1 MGLPQPLVDPLR
13 EIEQAEVSRPVETL
27 RKATEASL
35 KETLGSLS
43 NTVRD
48 VEKGAVRIKEASRA
62 VSEKAE
68 EGISVGGP
76 SPDLDEHI
84 EAIFRMEDDLSR
96 RWLPNAEI
104 ARKVKAGTFRLPKVS
119 SAEKARLVNLLE
131 RYIKT
136 ILGILEELRDLR
148 WSLMALRAEVEDPGD
163 APIFD
168 NSQDLLDYLKT
179 PSR

>member
-35 KETLGSLS
+35 KETVSALS
-43 NTVRD
+43 KTVRD
-48 VEKGAVRIKEASRA
+48 CEKGAVRIKEASRA
-62 VSEKAE
+62 VYEKTE
-68 EGISVGGP
+68 EGISAGSP

-136 ILGILEELRDLR
+136 ILGILETLRDLR
-148 WSLMALRAEVEDPGD
+148 WTLMTLRAEAEDPGD
-163 APIFD
+163 APVFD
-168 NSQDLLDYLKT
+168 NPEDLLSYLKT
-179 PSR
+179 PPK